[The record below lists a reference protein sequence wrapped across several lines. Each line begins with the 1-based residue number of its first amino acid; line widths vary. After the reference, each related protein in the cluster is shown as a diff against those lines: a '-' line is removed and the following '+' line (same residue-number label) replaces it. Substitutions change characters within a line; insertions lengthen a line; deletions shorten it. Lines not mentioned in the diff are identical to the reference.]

1 MVSERRYAS
10 GLPALC
16 LFKYETNANL
26 RLNYWAAS
34 TIITSSWVEELDWDN
49 LVDESTGCRKRRA

>member
-1 MVSERRYAS
+1 MRQAYLRFAYLS
-10 GLPALC
+10 
-16 LFKYETNANL
+16 YETNANL